1 MKRTTL
7 AIAALLLG
15 LSYLA
20 QAQPLPQ
27 SAVVTTTPSGLQFA
41 ITAQGKGAQPT
52 AGQVV
57 VVHYRGT
64 FMDGKEFDSSY
75 SRNEPFA
82 FTLGRR
88 QVIKGWDE
96 AFSMLRVGDKASLI
110 VPPEL
115 AYGEKQ
121 RGTIAPNSTLRFDVE
136 ILDVKALGLSD
147 VLSDV
152 IDAEGLEAGRKR
164 LDALKAAKFDGVYVS
179 ETQLNGL
186 GYRFMGKEKLPEALA
201 ILQWAIELFPKS
213 GNLYDSLGEVQ
224 LKAGQRDAAIK
235 SYEKSLQLDPRNDNA
250 KKVLAEMKAGAAPK

>member
-15 LSYLA
+15 LTQLA
-20 QAQPLPQ
+20 QAQPLPA

-41 ITAQGKGAQPT
+41 ITRQGSGAQPK

-57 VVHYRGT
+57 IAHYRGT

-82 FTLGRR
+82 FSLGRK

-96 AFSMLRVGDKASLI
+96 AFALLRVGDKASLI

-115 AYGEKQ
+115 AYGEKD
-121 RGTIAPNSTLRFDVE
+121 RGPIPANSTLRFDVE
-136 ILDVKALGLSD
+136 LLDIKPLGLAD

-164 LDALKAAKFDGVYVS
+164 FDALKAARFEGVYVS

-186 GYRFMGKEKLPEALA
+186 GYRFMGKDKFPEAVA
-201 ILQWAIELFPKS
+201 VLQWAIELSPKS

-224 LKAGQRDAAIK
+224 LKAGQREAAIK
-235 SYEKSLQLDPRNDNA
+235 SYEKSLALDPKNDNA
-250 KKVLAEMKAGAAPK
+250 KKVLTEIKQGTTPK